1 MNFDLT
7 EEQQALLELSNQIF
21 EGSSPSDRVEEIE
34 TTEDRFDRDL
44 WKELA
49 NANILGV
56 AIPEE
61 HGGLGF
67 GIFELCLVLE
77 QQGRTVAPVPL
88 LPTLVMGALPIVEFG
103 TAEQQSRLLPA
114 IASGKC
120 IVTGGFQE
128 WGANNPLDTSL
139 EAQCKDGQWTL
150 NGAKPTIPAAH
161 IADYVLVPAKT
172 DAENTHLFLIER
184 EATGLT
190 VTTNITTNRELQSQI
205 DCDTV
210 PAEPLG
216 EGGQG
221 NLPILWTL
229 ERINVATSAIAVG
242 CCAKATEMAA
252 EYTSEREQ
260 FGRPLSHN
268 QAVTQRAADC
278 YIGTDAMRLVLWQAA
293 WRLDAGYPSSEE
305 VRIAKWWASEVGQK
319 VVHDVQHLHGGMGAD
334 VDYPVHR
341 YFLWVK
347 QLENFLGGGSAQL
360 AELGSLITTK
370 AKANTFTY

>member
-77 QQGRTVAPVPL
+77 QQGRTVAPVPF

-139 EAQCKDGQWTL
+139 EAQYKDGQWTL
-150 NGAKPTIPAAH
+150 NGAKPAVPAAH
-161 IADYVLVPAKT
+161 IADYLVVPAKT

-205 DCDTV
+205 DCDAV

-216 EGGQG
+216 EVGQG

-293 WRLDAGYPSSEE
+293 WRLDAGYPASEE

>member
-7 EEQQALLELSNQIF
+7 EEQQALSELSKQIF
-21 EGSSPSDRVEEIE
+21 EGSSPVDRVEEIE
-34 TTEDRFDRDL
+34 TTEDRFDRAL
-44 WKELA
+44 WGELA
-49 NANILGV
+49 NANLLGV

-61 HGGLGF
+61 YGGLGF
-67 GIFELCLVLE
+67 GVFELALILE

-88 LPTLVMGALPIVEFG
+88 LPTLVMGALPIVEYG
-103 TAEQQSRLLPA
+103 TDEQQSRLLPA

-120 IVTGGFQE
+120 IVTGSFQE
-128 WGANNPLDTSL
+128 WGANNPLNTSM
-139 EAQCKDGQWTL
+139 EAEYSQGKWTL
-150 NGAKPTIPAAH
+150 SGTKPAVPAAH
-161 IADYVLVPAKT
+161 IADYILIPAKT
-172 DAENTHLFLIER
+172 GPEDSCLFLVER
-184 EATGLT
+184 EADGMEFTP
-190 VTTNITTNRELQSQI
+190 NITTNRELQAQI

-216 EGGQG
+216 DPAQG
-221 NLPILWTL
+221 NLSIIWML

-293 WRLDAGYPSSEE
+293 WRLDAGYPASEE
-305 VRIAKWWASEVGQK
+305 VRIAKWWASEIGQK

-347 QLENFLGGGSAQL
+347 QLENFLGGGSSQL

-370 AKANTFTY
+370 AKTNTFTY

>member
-77 QQGRTVAPVPL
+77 QQGRTVAPVPF

-114 IASGKC
+114 IASGKY

-205 DCDTV
+205 DCDAV

-216 EGGQG
+216 EVGQG

-293 WRLDAGYPSSEE
+293 WRLDAGYPASEE